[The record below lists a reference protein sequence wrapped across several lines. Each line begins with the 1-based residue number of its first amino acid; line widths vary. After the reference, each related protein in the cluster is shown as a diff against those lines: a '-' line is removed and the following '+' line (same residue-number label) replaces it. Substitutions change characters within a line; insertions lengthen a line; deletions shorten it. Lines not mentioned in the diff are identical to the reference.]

1 MDDALKIRGNKY
13 YDLVAVCTPYQ
24 KVWVRVGAHV
34 IPKRH
39 LVNSSQRSH
48 LCRLYCIWDNNL
60 SVIIQDAWTYAR
72 IVIKNDSAADPE
84 KSFGW
89 QSCSW
94 ATKKVFACSNAPDFP
109 WKS

>member
-48 LCRLYCIWDNNL
+48 LCRLYCI
-60 SVIIQDAWTYAR
+60 
-72 IVIKNDSAADPE
+72 
-84 KSFGW
+84 
-89 QSCSW
+89 
-94 ATKKVFACSNAPDFP
+94 
-109 WKS
+109 